1 MFKKSSNL
9 DDGSYLSETLQLEGE
24 INSEGIL
31 NIAGLVDGA
40 VNSAILRI
48 LDTGSIKGNLKAN
61 KIEIDGEVQGNIQAE
76 TIYLGRNA
84 IVKGDIYFSETLKTE
99 EGADVDGYIK
109 KTKRSSQKNQIGDN
123 ASETRFGKP
132 VLVKNTNKE
141 KEAI

>member
-1 MFKKSSNL
+1 MFKKSSDL

-31 NIAGLVDGA
+31 NIAGLIDGA
-40 VNSAILRI
+40 VNSTILRI

-84 IVKGDIYFSETLKTE
+84 IVKGDIYFTESLKTE

-109 KTKRSSQKNQIGDN
+109 KIKRALQKTQAGDN
-123 ASETRFGKP
+123 TSETRFGKP

>member
-84 IVKGDIYFSETLKTE
+84 IVKGDIYFTESLKTE

>member
-1 MFKKSSNL
+1 
-9 DDGSYLSETLQLEGE
+9 LQLEGE

-132 VLVKNTNKE
+132 VLVKKKKKQFNLSQSLFF
-141 KEAI
+141 

>member
-123 ASETRFGKP
+123 APETRFGKP

>member
-84 IVKGDIYFSETLKTE
+84 IVKGDIYFANTLKTE

-109 KTKRSSQKNQIGDN
+109 KTKRGSQKNQGESS
-123 ASETRFGKP
+123 AFETKFGKP

>member
-84 IVKGDIYFSETLKTE
+84 IVKGDIYFANTLKTE

-109 KTKRSSQKNQIGDN
+109 KTKRGSQKNQGESS
-123 ASETRFGKP
+123 AFETKFGKFISD
-132 VLVKNTNKE
+132 LVQLGM
-141 KEAI
+141 

>member
-123 ASETRFGKP
+123 AFETKFGKP